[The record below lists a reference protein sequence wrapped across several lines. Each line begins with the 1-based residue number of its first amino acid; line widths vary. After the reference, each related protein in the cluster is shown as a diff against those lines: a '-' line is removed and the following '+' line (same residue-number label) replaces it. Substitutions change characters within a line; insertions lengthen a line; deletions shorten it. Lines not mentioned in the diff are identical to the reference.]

1 MPCAATPRGFT
12 DTKLPWSDVIN
23 NNPCGI
29 KAVTSVGGV
38 DVTAETRCLFHWQ
51 LKNGTAALKAPVVI
65 EP

>member
-12 DTKLPWSDVIN
+12 DTKLPWNDVIQ
-23 NNPCGI
+23 NNPCGL

-38 DVTAETRCLFHWQ
+38 NVAAENLCPLHWQ
-51 LKNGTAALKAPVVI
+51 LKHGQQDWKPPIVI